1 MPRKKIIDEVLD
13 NAPDPVVEA
22 PVVEEVVEK
31 AVKTSGSA
39 SVIDKDGN
47 FIREYSLEVHG
58 KDYAALA
65 KQFAD
70 KKGYSLI

>member
-1 MPRKKIIDEVLD
+1 MPRKKIVDEVLD
-13 NAPDPVVEA
+13 NAPEPVVET
-22 PVVEEVVEK
+22 PSVEEIVEK
-31 AVKTSGSA
+31 TVKTSGSA
-39 SVIDKDGN
+39 SVIDVSGN

-58 KDYAALA
+58 EDYAKLA